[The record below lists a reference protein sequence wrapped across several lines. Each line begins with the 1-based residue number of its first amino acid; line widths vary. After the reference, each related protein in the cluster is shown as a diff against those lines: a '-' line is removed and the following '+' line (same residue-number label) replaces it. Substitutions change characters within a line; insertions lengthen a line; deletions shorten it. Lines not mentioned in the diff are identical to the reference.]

1 MFLSC
6 NGVSQIIELNY
17 LDGIR
22 GHSLKAFETL
32 IISLGEQQKDSSIP
46 GTDGLDGEPK
56 EPASFHAGTF
66 VHSQQAFS
74 DSPQSLSKFYA
85 SLREAHPKRRKSA
98 PHDAHL
104 HTINLFLCVAFLC
117 VSKEADSD
125 GESAI
130 DSEDTSGYDSTASEP
145 LCQELPCLPLES
157 LVLPPPERMHQAADI
172 WSMCRWIYMLSPAF
186 QKQLCR
192 LGGVR
197 VCHKLI
203 FMIIQRLFRGP
214 DEDHRKKEDQEPLRT
229 AHAEVAVEE
238 DSGSSAVRSAPTPS
252 GPGSPKGSAG
262 SVGASESRAASTNGD
277 PIPAAGA
284 APEEAKGPASRASET
299 SLQSIRLLEA
309 LLAICLHGTR
319 ASQHRAEL
327 EPPGQVMTWLSCDV
341 YFLKFCVLST
351 PVPGAGEDTGTQDQ
365 SLSSGNSQ
373 FKLCH
378 MQNPHATRFPAKRH

>member
-1 MFLSC
+1 M
-6 NGVSQIIELNY
+6 SQIIELNY

-46 GTDGLDGEPK
+46 GTDGLDGEPE
-56 EPASFHAGTF
+56 EPASFHAGTS

-125 GESAI
+125 GESANE
-130 DSEDTSGYDSTASEP
+130 SEDTSGYDSTASEP
-145 LCQELPCLPLES
+145 LRQELPCLPLES

-203 FMIIQRLFRGP
+203 FMIIQKLFRAP
-214 DEDHRKKEDQEPLRT
+214 DKEHGKKEDQERLRT
-229 AHAEVAVEE
+229 AHSEVAVEE
-238 DSGSSAVRSAPTPS
+238 EEDSVTLRSTPTPS
-252 GPGSPKGSAG
+252 GPGDPEGSAD
-262 SVGASESRAASTNGD
+262 SVGASESHAASINGD
-277 PIPAAGA
+277 PISPAGA
-284 APEEAKGPASRASET
+284 APEEAEGPAGRTSDA

-319 ASQHRAEL
+319 AGQHRAEL
-327 EPPGQVMTWLSCDV
+327 EPSGQVMTWLSCDV
-341 YFLKFCVLST
+341 SF
-351 PVPGAGEDTGTQDQ
+351 
-365 SLSSGNSQ
+365 
-373 FKLCH
+373 
-378 MQNPHATRFPAKRH
+378 